1 MAHLMC
7 MAFRPLQRCAASL
20 IVLLSASVFIQARAQ
35 DKAADDFQA
44 LASAAAAARD
54 QNNVVEAIHDY
65 QEGLR
70 LQPDWQ
76 EGLWNLGVLEYESDH
91 YADAIPAFQRLTQLA
106 PQAGAAWNFL
116 GLCEYET
123 KAYDPALQHL
133 SKGQEL
139 AGLDDP
145 DILRVVKYHL
155 ALLLIQDS
163 NFDEALA
170 TLRGLIVQGP
180 AAVLAQITTA
190 LGLATLRVPL
200 LPEQV
205 DPSKEALLQE
215 IGNAEAALLRGQTA
229 SALTGFE
236 ALLHKYPDVPYV
248 HLAYGSALFSVGT
261 YEQAAAQAQKEV
273 ELSPQSSAARNLL
286 AKSLE
291 AAGHREQ
298 ARKEA
303 TLADK
308 LQSQKSALED
318 RMVDRYAIRS
328 GARTTANS
336 ESSSG
341 QPRDT
346 LWNRAMA
353 SYSAHRYAEAI
364 ADLKQWVERTPNS
377 GTAWAVMGLS
387 EFELKDYDNALIHLQ
402 RGQQLGLSGSFES
415 VQLARY
421 RLAILLLRRGQFEKA
436 ETLLM
441 SVAANGPLAEEVRF
455 ALGLSLLRMQMLPEE
470 VESAKKP
477 VVTATGEIAELLKDS
492 KYDEAFPKFEALIKQ
507 YPSVPFL
514 HYVYGR
520 ALATLSRYDE
530 AEEQFH
536 RETTLSPASALP
548 YLQLASVELKRH
560 RDDQALPSAE
570 KATQLAPDSADAHYV
585 LGRTYLELGNE
596 KSAITELELSAKIEP
611 ESPQIHF
618 NLAKA
623 YAKANVADKAEEQRQ
638 IFTRLNALAEEQRSL
653 QGNQSYGA
661 HNAADSGFAPAG
673 VTNANE
679 PDQHPQ

>member
-1 MAHLMC
+1 MF
-7 MAFRPLQRCAASL
+7 MAFRLLQRFAA
-20 IVLLSASVFIQARAQ
+20 LLTVFLSTSVFHQAYAQ
-35 DKAADDFQA
+35 DKRPDDFQS
-44 LASAAAAARD
+44 LARTAAAARD
-54 QNNVVEAIHDY
+54 QNNAVEAIHSY
-65 QEGLR
+65 QEALR

-76 EGLWNLGVLEYESDH
+76 EGLWNLGVLEYEQDH
-91 YADAIPAFQRLTQLA
+91 YAKAIPAFQRLTQLA
-106 PQAGAAWNFL
+106 AQAGPAWNFL

-123 KAYDPALQHL
+123 KAYDNALQHL
-133 SKGQEL
+133 SKGKEL
-139 AGLDDP
+139 GGVDDP
-145 DILRVVKYHL
+145 ELLRVVKYHL
-155 ALLLIQDS
+155 ALLLIRDG
-163 NFDEALA
+163 NFDDALA
-170 TLRGLIVQGP
+170 TLRTLISQGP
-180 AAVLAQITTA
+180 AGVPAQITTA

-205 DPSKEALLQE
+205 DASKEALLQE
-215 IGNAEAALLRGQTA
+215 AGNAEAALLQGQTA

-248 HLAYGSALFSVGT
+248 HLAYGSALFNAVKC
-261 YEQAAAQAQKEV
+261 EQAAAQAQKEI
-273 ELSPQSSAARNLL
+273 ELAPRSSTAHDLL

-298 ARKEA
+298 ARNEA
-303 TLADK
+303 ALAEK
-308 LQSQKSALED
+308 LRSQESAAEE
-318 RMVDRYAIRS
+318 RIVERYAIRV
-328 GARTTANS
+328 GAQSAANFA
-336 ESSSG
+336 SSPG
-341 QPRDT
+341 QRGDA
-346 LWNRAMA
+346 LWNQAMA
-353 SYSAHRYAEAI
+353 SYSGHRYAEAM

-402 RGQQLGLSGSFES
+402 RGQQVGLSGNFES

-421 RLAILLLRRGQFEKA
+421 RLAILLLRRSRFENA

-441 SVAANGPLAEEVRF
+441 SVAGKGPLAEEVRF

-477 VVTATGEIAELLKDS
+477 LVAATGEIAELLKDS
-492 KYDEAFPKFEALIKQ
+492 KYDEAFPKFEVLIKQ

-514 HYVYGR
+514 HYVYGT

-530 AEEQFH
+530 AEGQFH
-536 RETTLSPASALP
+536 HETMLSPASALP
-548 YLQLASVELKRH
+548 YLQLASVKLKRH
-560 RDDQALPSAE
+560 RAGEALPSAQ
-570 KATQLAPDSADAHYV
+570 KATQLAPDSAEAHYV
-585 LGRTYLELGNE
+585 LGRTYLELGND
-596 KSAITELELSAKIEP
+596 KLAITELEQAAKIEP

-623 YAKANVADKAEEQRQ
+623 YAKANVASKAEEQRE
-638 IFTRLNALAEEQRSL
+638 IFTRLNALAEQQRSL

-661 HNAADSGFAPAG
+661 HNAADSTFSPAD
-673 VTNANE
+673 VTKANK